1 MGTLVRVD
9 GPGFAAGVVLDEQGC
24 CVQAAPIL
32 NWAVGMTR
40 DDLRK
45 EFEQRGFRASVIGE
59 GDRLPPPLKAVSR
72 TNYVRRV

>member
-9 GPGFAAGVVLDEQGC
+9 GPGFAAGIVLRSGRPDPQ
-24 CVQAAPIL
+24 
-32 NWAVGMTR
+32 
-40 DDLRK
+40 
-45 EFEQRGFRASVIGE
+45 QRVFRASVIGE